1 VPPYCRA
8 AGNPLQLYGLNTVGL
23 ERRGLSDDVRR
34 ALKQTYRILFQGNE
48 NLSVALDRAE
58 REVPGIPEVKHL
70 IQFVR
75 SSERGV
81 TT

>member
-1 VPPYCRA
+1 
-8 AGNPLQLYGLNTVGL
+8 VGL
-23 ERRGLSDDVRR
+23 ERRGLSEEVRR
-34 ALKQTYRILFQGNE
+34 ALKQAYRLLFQGTE

-58 REVPGIPEVKHL
+58 REVVGIPEVKHL